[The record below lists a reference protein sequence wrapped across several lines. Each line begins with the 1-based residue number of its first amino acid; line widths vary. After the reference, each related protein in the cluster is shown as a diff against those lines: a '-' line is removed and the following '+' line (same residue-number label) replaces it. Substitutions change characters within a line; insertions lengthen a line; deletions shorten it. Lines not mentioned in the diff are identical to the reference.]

1 MRERPI
7 LFSGPM
13 VRAIIEGRKT
23 QTRRLV
29 KPQPSFPFGVKQI
42 VRVLDPWH
50 NDALARTPAE
60 GMGNTGPRLHKWHCE
75 DYAGNLVS
83 AIDIKCPYGS
93 PGDRLWVREKWRSA
107 WHEDL
112 FASVQYAAD
121 SSYRKPEFDDEDEGH
136 RFAYMCEVCNGDKEP
151 WRSPLHMWREMSR
164 ITLEVTAV
172 RVEQLHE
179 ISEADAIAEGVQTER
194 DHYGGDVPLKV
205 HGSVAW
211 HRYDGAACAA
221 VSAVE
226 SYRTLWES
234 INGKGA
240 WDENP
245 WVWVVEFNVVEA
257 RK

>member
-7 LFSGPM
+7 VFSGPM

-23 QTRRLV
+23 QTRMVV
-29 KPQPSFPFGVKQI
+29 KPKPVGKQRVIEGLAHVTVGMDPSDDGRVWYVGDCVNPVVE
-42 VRVLDPWH
+42 VR
-50 NDALARTPAE
+50 
-60 GMGNTGPRLHKWHCE
+60 
-75 DYAGNLVS
+75 
-83 AIDIKCPYGS
+83 CPYGS

-172 RVEQLHE
+172 RVERLQA
-179 ISEADAIAEGVQTER
+179 ISHADAIAEGVQTER
-194 DHYGGDVPLKV
+194 DHYGGDVPLMV

-211 HRYDGAACAA
+211 HRYDEQACSA

-234 INGKGA
+234 INGKGS
-240 WDENP
+240 WNENP
-245 WVWVVEFNVVEA
+245 WVWVVEFKVVEV

>member
-7 LFSGPM
+7 MFSGEM
-13 VRAIIEGRKT
+13 VKAILAVRKT
-23 QTRRLV
+23 QTRRIV
-29 KPQPSFPFGVKQI
+29 KHQHDAQFVGAAGDDKA
-42 VRVLDPWH
+42 DPRNWGWF
-50 NDALARTPAE
+50 DEAGEVCLLADGGE
-60 GMGNTGPRLHKWHCE
+60 GETHMR
-75 DYAGNLVS
+75 
-83 AIDIKCPYGS
+83 CPYGS

>member
-23 QTRRLV
+23 QMRRRY
-29 KPQPSFPFGVKQI
+29 KPSGGFPTTDGEMTPTSAEQWTEFGPS
-42 VRVLDPWH
+42 
-50 NDALARTPAE
+50 
-60 GMGNTGPRLHKWHCE
+60 
-75 DYAGNLVS
+75 
-83 AIDIKCPYGS
+83 PYGS
-93 PGDRLWVREKWRSA
+93 PGDRLWVREKWRPA
-107 WHEDL
+107 WHEEL
-112 FASVQYAAD
+112 FCAVQYAAD
-121 SSYRKPEFDDEDEGH
+121 SSYRKPEFDYEDEGH

-164 ITLEVTAV
+164 LTLEVTAV
-172 RVEQLHE
+172 RVERLHE

-194 DHYGGDVPLKV
+194 DHYGGDVPLMV

-234 INGKGA
+234 LNGNGS

-245 WVWVVEFNVVEA
+245 WVWVVEFKVVEVQ
-257 RK
+257 K